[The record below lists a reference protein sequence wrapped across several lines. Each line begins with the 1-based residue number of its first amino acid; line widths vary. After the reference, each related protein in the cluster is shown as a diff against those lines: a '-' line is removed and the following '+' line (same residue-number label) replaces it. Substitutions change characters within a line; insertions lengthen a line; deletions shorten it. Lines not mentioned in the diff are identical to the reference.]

1 MSQKTGDDEF
11 GGFNPGQSFKVTRA
25 TPEDIARFH
34 ENRAAVFPTAR
45 YGAIRQLTEEK
56 VDAFEAALEAG
67 PEEGIQQALTD
78 CPYLLQ
84 YATPN
89 SGHHGLWAFPKET
102 IRPRSALDDPGLIPD
117 FLIVTASSLGYFWHI
132 VELKRFDAD
141 FGNAAG
147 DGFSTT
153 AHKAI
158 AQCNGYLE
166 HLQDYIDTV
175 RASLRLKKLIQ
186 PTGAVLL
193 IGDSDRETPRQ
204 VDVRR
209 AFVRNTP
216 RIDVVTYR
224 RLLHGARAD
233 LMFHASAAAWQE
245 IG

>member
-1 MSQKTGDDEF
+1 MSQNEGDETEGTGRVFAVGRPSRLEI
-11 GGFNPGQSFKVTRA
+11 
-25 TPEDIARFH
+25 ERFH
-34 ENRAAVFPTAR
+34 AERAAVFPTAR
-45 YGAIRQLTEEK
+45 YGAIRTLTAEK
-56 VDAFEAALEAG
+56 VDAFEAALLAG

-84 YATPN
+84 YVTPS
-89 SGHHGLWAFPKET
+89 SGHHGLWAFPKEM

-132 VELKRFDAD
+132 VELKRFDVD
-141 FGNAAG
+141 FANAAG
-147 DGFSTT
+147 DGFSST

-175 RASLRLKKLIQ
+175 RATLRLKKLIQ
-186 PTGAVLL
+186 PSGAVLL

-209 AFVRNTP
+209 AFVRNSP
-216 RIDVVTYR
+216 RIDVVSYR
-224 RLLHGARAD
+224 RLILGARAD
-233 LMFHASAAAWQE
+233 LMFYESAAAWQE